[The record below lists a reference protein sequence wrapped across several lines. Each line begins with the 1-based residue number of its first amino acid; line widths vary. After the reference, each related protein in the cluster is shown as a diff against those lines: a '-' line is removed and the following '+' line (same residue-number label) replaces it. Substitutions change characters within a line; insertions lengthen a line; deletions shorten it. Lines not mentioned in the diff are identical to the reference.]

1 MTITTAPSRC
11 SRHQPPSLEPTT
23 PTRSVLVMTV
33 VHNPSDSRI
42 WFREVDALLRSGWH
56 VTYVAPFS
64 GYNQCPP
71 VRDARPPGSLTCLD
85 VPRAEAGGEDART
98 GQPVTS

>member
-1 MTITTAPSRC
+1 MTVITRPSLC
-11 SRHQPPSLEPTT
+11 SRLEPPSAK
-23 PTRSVLVMTV
+23 RSVLVMTV

-64 GYNQCPP
+64 GHNRLYELKRGWSRSC
-71 VRDARPPGSLTCLD
+71 C
-85 VPRAEAGGEDART
+85 
-98 GQPVTS
+98 